1 MLLSSIRA
9 PVLEDLKAVDA
20 RIHQELASEVSLIEE
35 IGHYLIESGGKR
47 LRPLLVLLAAR
58 ACGYTGM
65 EHVMLATVIEF
76 IHTATLLHDD
86 VVDASTLR
94 RGRNTANTLW
104 GNEASVL
111 VGDFLYSRAFQLMV
125 KIQCPRVMEVMANT
139 TNLIAAGEVLQLIY
153 AREKTYSET
162 AYFDMIRRKTAV
174 LFSAGAELATALSN
188 QPQLSN
194 SMSQFGLNLGMAFQL
209 IDDVLDYVGVENHT
223 GKHLGDDLQTGKIT
237 LPMIYLLQ
245 HVDAKEKSNILDM
258 LREKHAEIFEK
269 ILHLFEKTD
278 AFTHTKKM
286 AKAYA
291 SQAEALLDV
300 LPQSPYQQA
309 LVELVRF
316 SVDRNF

>member
-9 PVLEDLKAVDA
+9 PVLEDLKAVDVL
-20 RIHQELASEVSLIEE
+20 IHQELASEVPLIEE

-58 ACGYTGM
+58 ACGYTGTK
-65 EHVMLATVIEF
+65 HVMLATVIEF

-139 TNLIAAGEVLQLIY
+139 TNLIAEGEVLQLIY

-162 AYFDMIRRKTAV
+162 AYFGVIRRKTAV
-174 LFSAGAELATALSN
+174 LFSAGAELAAALSN
-188 QPQLSN
+188 QPQPSN
-194 SMSQFGLNLGMAFQL
+194 SMAQFGLNLGMAFQL
-209 IDDVLDYVGVENHT
+209 IDDVLDYVGVENHM
-223 GKHLGDDLQTGKIT
+223 GKNLGDDLQTGKIT

-245 HVDAKEKSNILDM
+245 HADAKEKLELLEM
-258 LREKHAEIFEK
+258 LREKNAETFEK
-269 ILHLFEKTD
+269 LLHLFEKTD
-278 AFTHTKKM
+278 AFVYTKKM
-286 AKAYA
+286 AKEYA
-291 SQAEALLDV
+291 SQAEALLDT

-316 SVDRNF
+316 SVERNF